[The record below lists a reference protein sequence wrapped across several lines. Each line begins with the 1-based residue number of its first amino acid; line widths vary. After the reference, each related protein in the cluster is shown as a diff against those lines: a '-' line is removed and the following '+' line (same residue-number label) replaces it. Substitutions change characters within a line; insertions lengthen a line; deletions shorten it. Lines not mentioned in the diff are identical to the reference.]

1 MGIIRIDTYIKL
13 KEGCIMKTIKTAHVL
28 CVGTEL
34 LLGDIVNTNA
44 AFLSQRL
51 ADLGICVYKHTV
63 VGDNPERLKAALADA
78 LSDADLVITS
88 GGLGPTYDDLTK
100 ETVAEAFGLE
110 MELDAR
116 SLETIRAYFA
126 RTGRQMPKN
135 NEKQA
140 MMPRGAHIFDNHY
153 GTAPALAVNSG
164 DGEKTVIMLP
174 GPPGEL
180 IPIFNEMV
188 APYLREL
195 SDSILVSKNVHIFG
209 MGESAVEEK
218 ISDIMTKSQNP
229 TVAPYCKEGEVR
241 LRVTAKA
248 KTENEASAMCDATI
262 AQVLASEVGKVV
274 YGIDCDSLERAL
286 VDELHKSGLTL
297 CTAESLTGGLI
308 AQRITAVAGCSDV
321 FLGGCVTYT
330 NEIKH
335 ALLGVSKQTLDTYGA
350 VSSQTAVE
358 MARGARERLGTD
370 IAVSATGIAGPTGGT
385 AETPVGTVFIGVSTK
400 QGESWKKLT
409 LSHMRS
415 REYIR
420 IVSASNA
427 LDMALSA
434 AKSLT
439 NN

>member
-1 MGIIRIDTYIKL
+1 MNKIR
-13 KEGCIMKTIKTAHVL
+13 TAHIL

-51 ADLGICVYKHTV
+51 AQLGICVYKHTA
-63 VGDNPERLKAALADA
+63 VGDNPDRLKAALADA
-78 LSDADLVITS
+78 LADADLVITS

-100 ETVAEAFGLE
+100 ETVADAFGLE
-110 MELDAR
+110 MELDGR
-116 SLETIRAYFA
+116 SLETIKTYFA
-126 RTGRQMPKN
+126 RTGRAMPPN
-135 NEKQA
+135 NQKQA
-140 MMPRGAHIFDNHY
+140 MMPKGAHIFDNHY
-153 GTAPALAVNSG
+153 GTAPALAVSSA

-180 IPIFNEMV
+180 TRIFNEEV
-188 APYLREL
+188 APYLRAF
-195 SDSILVSKNVHIFG
+195 SDSVLVSKNIHIFG

-218 ISDIMTKSQNP
+218 IKTIMTESHNP

-248 KTENEASAMCDATI
+248 ASESEAASMCDGTI
-262 AQVLASEVGKVV
+262 DLILESEVGEVV
-274 YGIDCDSLERAL
+274 YGIDCESLERAL
-286 VDELHKSGLTL
+286 VDKLHEGGLTL
-297 CTAESLTGGLI
+297 SCAESLTGGLI
-308 AQRITAVAGCSDV
+308 SERITSVAGCSDV
-321 FLGGCVTYT
+321 FFGGCVTYT

-335 ALLGVSKQTLDTYGA
+335 ALLGVSNKTLDEHGA
-350 VSSQTAVE
+350 VSCETAME
-358 MARGARERLGTD
+358 MARGARERFGTD

-385 AETPVGTVFIGVSTK
+385 ADTPVGTVFIGVSTK
-400 QGESWKKLT
+400 DGEDFRKLT

-427 LDMALSA
+427 LDMALKA
-434 AKSLT
+434 AKQLT
-439 NN
+439 KY